1 MSNCKEF
8 KEFKELIK
16 YVREYNDNKYNNCF
30 NIFKKWV
37 IPVEITETE
46 KQNIHNI
53 YTNHCNNNNKYPYLF
68 KYVDD
73 FVDKLLPYA
82 EALGISKDCNN
93 LRDKTSIASSILL
106 YYGSLVYKYH
116 FNSPN
121 SALDDL
127 YEYTILYILMDQY
140 IDDINLNDSIK
151 DIAIIQMTLLINDPY
166 KYKDLQLID
175 PILKHMTIIYIRLM
189 DKYPNIKQSIINIF
203 MAQIKGHKKQKLKTL
218 DREDY
223 YTVAAQ
229 KGGYTIQVLIHF
241 FMINEEKHIKDS
253 FDMGVIV
260 QLIDDCADVKE
271 DRINN
276 IYTTSLYDLDKKG
289 YLDDIF
295 IDIMEK
301 INNLDNKYNVIK
313 ILLTYNLLMVVSK
326 NPVLY
331 SSRLKQLIEPYN
343 LFKYINDEVGL
354 KYLSEYILKYIQ
366 EKLKSNQ

>member
-1 MSNCKEF
+1 
-8 KEFKELIK
+8 
-16 YVREYNDNKYNNCF
+16 
-30 NIFKKWV
+30 
-37 IPVEITETE
+37 
-46 KQNIHNI
+46 
-53 YTNHCNNNNKYPYLF
+53 
-68 KYVDD
+68 
-73 FVDKLLPYA
+73 
-82 EALGISKDCNN
+82 
-93 LRDKTSIASSILL
+93 
-106 YYGSLVYKYH
+106 
-116 FNSPN
+116 
-121 SALDDL
+121 
-127 YEYTILYILMDQY
+127 MDQY

-241 FMINEEKHIKDS
+241 FMINEEQHIKDS